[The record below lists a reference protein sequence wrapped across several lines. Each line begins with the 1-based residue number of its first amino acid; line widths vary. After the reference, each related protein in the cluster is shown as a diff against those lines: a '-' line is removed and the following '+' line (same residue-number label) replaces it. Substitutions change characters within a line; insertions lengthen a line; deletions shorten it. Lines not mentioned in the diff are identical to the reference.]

1 MACLGHDASKC
12 GTVAFD
18 LWDDTLR
25 LIDTL
30 TARCP
35 GPNEEIWKLIKG
47 DQDVVLEPTV
57 AGETGVEARGELP

>member
-47 DQDVVLEPTV
+47 PGRGAGADRRGQDRRR
-57 AGETGVEARGELP
+57 GQGELP